1 VTEGFLL
8 TLKQLVFLAQF
19 SFAATVHAQA
29 AETQARA
36 PLKTVATNESTK
48 VIDTSIEEHRTP
60 FETLTERVI
69 GKTSRAVRF
78 DWRHMNV
85 GLGVVVGE
93 LIEYN
98 NYFTTRIGAFARFPL
113 GPVVVEVALSAALTT
128 DSDSSQKLA
137 LTPYRQLARPS
148 RAEIDIN
155 FAYALAEGVATT
167 RASFLPAVELVFSVN
182 LGLRYRYYFGSLQ
195 NLSAGDVA
203 KDILA
208 PQLSQA
214 ELDNLEFARLPGMQ
228 IDSNRYGVLVGFSL
242 DIYFAPGLFFSPR
255 VLIAPPLSLSGI
267 GFWWELTLAA
277 GLAL

>member
-1 VTEGFLL
+1 MEGFQL
-8 TLKQLVFLAQF
+8 TLKQLLVLVLCNVSGVA
-19 SFAATVHAQA
+19 HAQVPQPA
-29 AETQARA
+29 APASTSA
-36 PLKTVATNESTK
+36 VALNESK
-48 VIDTSIEEHRTP
+48 DVVDTSIEKHRTP

-85 GLGVVVGE
+85 GLGVQAGQ

-98 NYFTTRIGAFARFPL
+98 NYFTTRIGGFARFPL
-113 GPVVVEVALSAALTT
+113 GPVLLEVALSAALTT
-128 DSDSSQKLA
+128 DSVSSQKLA
-137 LTPYRQLARPS
+137 LTPYRQFARPS
-148 RAEIDIN
+148 RAELDVN
-155 FAYALAEGVATT
+155 LSYALAEGVVTT

-203 KDILA
+203 KNILA

-255 VLIAPPLSLSGI
+255 AMVAPPLSASGV

-277 GLAL
+277 GFAL